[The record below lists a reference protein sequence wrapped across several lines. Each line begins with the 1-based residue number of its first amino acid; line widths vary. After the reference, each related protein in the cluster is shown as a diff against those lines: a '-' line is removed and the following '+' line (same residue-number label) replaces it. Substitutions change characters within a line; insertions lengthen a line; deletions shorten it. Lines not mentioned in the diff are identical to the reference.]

1 MQKQPV
7 LFVKS
12 KMIRLAPISTYPN
25 IADILTTSMQSAG
38 PQFCMHRNYILA
50 KSDTINLRVNEMVAS
65 VSGASIRRSSRLL
78 TTKQE
83 TIFALEE
90 CGD

>member
-1 MQKQPV
+1 
-7 LFVKS
+7 
-12 KMIRLAPISTYPN
+12 
-25 IADILTTSMQSAG
+25 
-38 PQFCMHRNYILA
+38 MHRNYILA
-50 KSDTINLRVNEMVAS
+50 KSDTINLRVNEMVAY